1 MDRCIL
7 LITSRELD
15 TAPLLDSLAA
25 KELGAFEA
33 LPTSSVE
40 EAEPLFFEREIY
52 LIIADAQVEGVEEI
66 LGELKQD
73 EMFSHIPVLL
83 ILEERSGE
91 GIKAALDAGFD
102 AVLGRDEVKELLPH
116 TALPLIR
123 NHRYNGEMLEKISD
137 LQEKAIRDF
146 ILLDLIKDYIP
157 RTIWNIAKEY
167 AHEQRIRIPEEET
180 VLTIAFGDIKNFTP
194 RTQHMEPKAVISY
207 LNEAFDVV
215 SRLVYDHQGDID
227 KYIGDAFLAVF
238 RTPIRG
244 VTSML
249 AIQGELERMN
259 LERKEEDQ
267 ILFRIGIHTGPI
279 IRGNV
284 GGNDRYDNTLIGDT
298 VNTAARLEQIAPAG
312 GILISE
318 ATRSQIGIELPE
330 EYGRTES
337 LKGREGEIRV
347 WEIYDYLKGSA
358 VAK

>member
-1 MDRCIL
+1 MDRSIL
-7 LITSRELD
+7 CITSRPID
-15 TAPLLDSLAA
+15 TAPLIESLTH
-25 KELGAFEA
+25 KELGSFEA
-33 LPTSSVE
+33 LQTSSVE

-52 LIIADAQVEGVEEI
+52 LIIAESKVEGVEEI
-66 LGELKQD
+66 LGDLKQD

-83 ILEERSGE
+83 ILEERS
-91 GIKAALDAGFD
+91 AALVKRAMDNGFD
-102 AVLGRDEVKELLPH
+102 AVLARDELDELLPH

-157 RTIWNIAKEY
+157 RTIWDIAKEY

-194 RTQHMEPKAVISY
+194 RTQHMDPKAVIGY

-259 LERKEEDQ
+259 RDRREEDQ

-284 GGNDRYDNTLIGDT
+284 GGNERYDNTLIGDT
-298 VNTAARLEQIAPAG
+298 VNTAARLEQIAPPG
-312 GILISE
+312 GVLISE

-330 EYGRTES
+330 QYGRTES
-337 LKGREGEIRV
+337 LKGREGEMKV
-347 WEIYDYLKGSA
+347 WEIYEYLKGSYA
-358 VAK
+358 PK